1 MYTTLIITEHSLII
15 VLYYL
20 QILSVGCELTSFLL
34 YKLDIYKLTSIV
46 FGTIMH
52 IATCTGTV
60 ATTVLLFNYMHV
72 TVTTWFFVTLL
83 SHPILNVTVQTDKL
97 TISQLYG

>member
-1 MYTTLIITEHSLII
+1 
-15 VLYYL
+15 
-20 QILSVGCELTSFLL
+20 
-34 YKLDIYKLTSIV
+34 
-46 FGTIMH
+46 MH

-97 TISQLYG
+97 TIS